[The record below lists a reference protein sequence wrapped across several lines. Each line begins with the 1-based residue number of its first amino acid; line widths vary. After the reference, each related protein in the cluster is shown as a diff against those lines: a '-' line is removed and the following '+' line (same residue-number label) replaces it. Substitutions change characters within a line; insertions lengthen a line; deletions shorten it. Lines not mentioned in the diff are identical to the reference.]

1 MKGLGIPAKK
11 CDIAEGG
18 LWDRELQVLA
28 LGREVSPYVEYS
40 MWANAP
46 EGFRVI
52 RVSKERKK
60 ELGRSQELKAA
71 LIDAAWKPAI
81 QKKQKEWRESVFLP
95 INFCASRAPAPG
107 RRINLLAQ
115 MTKQNYAEVRA
126 SLRKDHGSW
135 NLSCID
141 SFDSWSRIRCCK
153 EVSRDLFSNFVNSV
167 ERSYS
172 VYVPIDHEVRMTS
185 SAGSSFSF
193 SLKPTCISP
202 DDFDSELHYNHRP
215 VRGGVC
221 IPPPSGLV

>member
-1 MKGLGIPAKK
+1 MPAKF

-28 LGREVSPYVEYS
+28 LGREVSPYIEYS

-60 ELGRSQELKAA
+60 ELGRSTELKAA
-71 LIDAAWKPAI
+71 LVDAAWKPAI
-81 QKKQKEWRESVFLP
+81 QKKTKEWRESVFLP
-95 INFCASRAPAPG
+95 INFSASRVPAPG
-107 RRINLLAQ
+107 RRLNLLAR
-115 MTKQNYAEVRA
+115 MTKQSYAEVRA
-126 SLRKDHGSW
+126 DLRKDHGSW

-141 SFDSWSRIRCCK
+141 SFDSWCRIKCCK
-153 EVSRDLFSNFVNSV
+153 EVSRDLFSNYVKSI
-167 ERSYS
+167 ERGHS
-172 VYVPIDHEVRMTS
+172 VYVPIDHEVCMTS
-185 SAGSSFSF
+185 SVGSSFSF
-193 SLKPTCISP
+193 TLKPTRSRS
-202 DDFDSELHYNHRP
+202 DDFDSDSYQYRP